1 MILYRFDCPNSP
13 KLQIHFMI
21 FALHINMYLSLYYLS
36 WVSSRED
43 IPASSN
49 SRTFIL
55 KANFEFEFYH
65 ADKASTL
72 MYMRT
77 YVQGNNKKI

>member
-1 MILYRFDCPNSP
+1 MGNLPEINTEILVLC
-13 KLQIHFMI
+13 Q
-21 FALHINMYLSLYYLS
+21 
-36 WVSSRED
+36 VRED
-43 IPASSN
+43 IPANSN

>member
-1 MILYRFDCPNSP
+1 
-13 KLQIHFMI
+13 
-21 FALHINMYLSLYYLS
+21 MYLSLYYLS

-77 YVQGNNKKI
+77 LHMYKEITRKSKEGLFYLPLTKTWIEEMF

>member
-1 MILYRFDCPNSP
+1 
-13 KLQIHFMI
+13 
-21 FALHINMYLSLYYLS
+21 MYLSLYYLS